1 VAKRTLTDRLLKA
14 LKPMANAASGKG
26 QRYEIM
32 DNVVRGM
39 GIRVSE
45 KGVRTFI
52 LITRF
57 PGHRTPTR
65 RSLGEYP
72 TVSLEQARAKAR
84 LWIELVKRGVD
95 PAVEEERQQAAEL
108 RKRAITFG
116 AVSEDFIRQKVRSER
131 RGAEVERVI
140 RRVFMPAWDGRP
152 ITEVDALDVLALIKR
167 EAHGPGYAFNV
178 LGYAKR
184 LFSWAV
190 DQQVYGLQVSP
201 VASLKPSKIFGKR
214 KARSRVLCDE
224 ELRACWLVAEQ
235 MPYPYGPMLKLL
247 MLTGQRHGDVGG
259 MPWSEIDLP
268 KREWVIPAERYKGN
282 AKGEAPHLIPLTDE
296 MVDILAALPRFN
308 GGDYVF
314 TTTHGRKPTD
324 LAEQKA
330 RIDAEMQAILQ
341 ERGRTLP
348 AWVIHDLRR
357 SMRTRLS
364 ELRIPTEVAEAVI
377 GHKKRGLTAVYDL
390 FEYQDEKRDAL
401 GRWAARLRSIVS
413 PPPANVVPIA
423 ARAASA
429 GA

>member
-1 VAKRTLTDRLLKA
+1 MAKRTLTDRLLKA
-14 LKPMANAASGKG
+14 LKPKA

-45 KGVRTFI
+45 GGVRTFV

-72 TVSLEQARAKAR
+72 TVSLAQARAKAR
-84 LWIELVKRGVD
+84 LWIELVKRGED
-95 PAVEEERQQAAEL
+95 PAVEEERQRLAEL
-108 RKRAITFG
+108 RKRSVTFG
-116 AVSEDFIRQKVRSER
+116 AVSEDFIQQKVRSER

-152 ITEVDALDVLALIKR
+152 ITEVDALDVLAVIKR

-247 MLTGQRHGDVGG
+247 MLSGQRHGDVGG
-259 MPWSEIDLP
+259 MPWREVDLP

-314 TTTHGRKPTD
+314 TTTRGRKPTD

-390 FEYQDEKRDAL
+390 YEYRDEKPDAL
-401 GRWAARLRSIVS
+401 KRWGARLHAIVS
-413 PPPANVVPIA
+413 PPPANVVPLPSG
-423 ARAASA
+423 RAEPMAVRSA
-429 GA
+429 

>member
-1 VAKRTLTDRLLKA
+1 MKRTLTDKLLKA
-14 LKPMANAASGKG
+14 LKPKG

-32 DNVVRGM
+32 DDNTRGM
-39 GIRVSE
+39 GIRVTE
-45 KGVRTFI
+45 KGVKTFI

-72 TVSLEQARAKAR
+72 IVPLQAAREKARAWKT
-84 LWIELVKRGVD
+84 LVKAGRD
-95 PAVEEERQQAAEL
+95 PAVEEARQQAAEL
-108 RKRAITFG
+108 RQRAITFG
-116 AVSEDFIRQKVRSER
+116 AVAEDFIRGKVRSER

-140 RRVFMPAWDGRP
+140 RRIFMPAWGGRP
-152 ITEVDALDVLALIKR
+152 IAEVDALDVLAVIKR

-247 MLTGQRHGDVGG
+247 MLSGQRHGDVGG
-259 MPWSEIDLP
+259 MPWSEVDLP

-296 MVDILAALPRFN
+296 MVEILATLPRFN

-390 FEYQDEKRDAL
+390 YEYRDEKADAL
-401 GRWAARLRSIVS
+401 KRWGARLHAIVS
-413 PPPANVVPIA
+413 PPPANVVPLPSG
-423 ARAASA
+423 RAEPMAVRSA
-429 GA
+429 